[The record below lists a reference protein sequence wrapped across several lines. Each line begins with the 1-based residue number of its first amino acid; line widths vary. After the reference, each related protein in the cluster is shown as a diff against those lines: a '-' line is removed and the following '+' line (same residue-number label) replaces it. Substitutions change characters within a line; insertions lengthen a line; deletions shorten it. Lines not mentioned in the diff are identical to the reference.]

1 MESSKGINNLIRSEG
16 RNNSTIRK
24 TTIEFGIQQFAEGS
38 ALIETG
44 KTRVL
49 CTATIENGV
58 PRFLK
63 NSGQGWLTAE
73 YSMLPRSTT
82 TRTPRESSLGKIQG
96 RTSEIQRLIG
106 RSLRQIIDLTIIG
119 EKTIIIDCDVL
130 QADGGTRTAS
140 ITGAYVA
147 LYEAIVKQI
156 RAKTLIQN
164 PLKQAIAATSVGI
177 INHEIIVDLNY
188 QEDSNADVDFNI
200 VMTDDLQFVELQGT
214 AEKAT
219 FSKSELDI
227 MLDKSSEAINQLFS
241 IQKEAI
247 NKIKN

>member
-1 MESSKGINNLIRSEG
+1 MARLEG
-16 RNNSTIRK
+16 RNNSTLRK
-24 TTIEFGIQQFAEGS
+24 TKIQPGVQEFAEGS
-38 ALIETG
+38 ALIQTG
-44 KTRVL
+44 KTSVL

-58 PRFLK
+58 PRFLR

-73 YSMLPRSTT
+73 YSMLPRSTS
-82 TRTPRESSLGKIQG
+82 TRTPRESKLGKIQG

-119 EKTIIIDCDVL
+119 EKTITLDCDVI

-147 LYEAIVKQI
+147 LYEAIFKQI
-156 RAKTLIQN
+156 KSKTLVQN
-164 PLKQAIAATSVGI
+164 PLKNAIAATSVGI

-200 VMTDDLQFVELQGT
+200 VMNDNFEFVEIQGT
-214 AEKAT
+214 AEKAA
-219 FSKSELDI
+219 FSKSELDT
-227 MLDKSSEAINQLFS
+227 MLEKSSEVINQLFL
-241 IQKEAI
+241 IQKDAI
-247 NKIKN
+247 NQIQN

>member
-24 TTIEFGIQQFAEGS
+24 TTIESGIQQFAEGS

>member
-1 MESSKGINNLIRSEG
+1 MIRSEG

-24 TTIEFGIQQFAEGS
+24 TTIEPSVQQFAEGS
-38 ALIETG
+38 ALIQTG
-44 KTRVL
+44 ETRVL

-58 PRFLK
+58 PRFLR
-63 NSGQGWLTAE
+63 NSGKGWLTAE
-73 YSMLPRSTT
+73 YSMLPRSTS

-119 EKTIIIDCDVL
+119 EKTIILDCDVL

-140 ITGAYVA
+140 ITGAYIA
-147 LYEAIVKQI
+147 LYEAIFKQI
-156 RAKTLIQN
+156 KSKALIQN
-164 PLKQAIAATSVGI
+164 PLKHSIAATSVGI
-177 INHEIIVDLNY
+177 INHEILVDLNY

-200 VMTDDLQFVELQGT
+200 VMTDDFQLVELQGT

-219 FSKSELDI
+219 FSKSELNI
-227 MLDKSSEAINQLFS
+227 ILDKSSESINQLFC

>member
-1 MESSKGINNLIRSEG
+1 LSRLEG
-16 RNNSTIRK
+16 RNNSTLRK
-24 TTIEFGIQQFAEGS
+24 TKIQPGVQEFAEGS
-38 ALIETG
+38 ALIQTG
-44 KTRVL
+44 KTSVL

-58 PRFLK
+58 PRFLR

-73 YSMLPRSTT
+73 YSMLPRSTS
-82 TRTPRESSLGKIQG
+82 TRTPRESKLGKIQG

-119 EKTIIIDCDVL
+119 EKTITLDCDVI

-147 LYEAIVKQI
+147 LYEAIFKQI
-156 RAKTLIQN
+156 KSKTLVQN
-164 PLKQAIAATSVGI
+164 PLKNAIAATSVGI

-200 VMTDDLQFVELQGT
+200 VMNDNFEFVEIQGT
-214 AEKAT
+214 AEKAA
-219 FSKSELDI
+219 FSKSELDT
-227 MLDKSSEAINQLFS
+227 MLEKSSEVINQLFI
-241 IQKEAI
+241 IQKDAI
-247 NKIKN
+247 NQIQN

>member
-1 MESSKGINNLIRSEG
+1 MIRSEG

-24 TTIEFGIQQFAEGS
+24 TTIEPGIQQFAEGS
-38 ALIETG
+38 ALIQTG
-44 KTRVL
+44 ETRVL

-63 NSGQGWLTAE
+63 NSGKGWLTAE
-73 YSMLPRSTT
+73 YSMLPRSTA

-106 RSLRQIIDLTIIG
+106 RSLRQIIDLTNIG
-119 EKTIIIDCDVL
+119 EKTIILDCDVL

-140 ITGAYVA
+140 ITGAYIA
-147 LYEAIVKQI
+147 LYEAIFKQI
-156 RAKTLIQN
+156 KSKALRQN
-164 PLKQAIAATSVGI
+164 PLKHAIAATSVGI

-188 QEDSNADVDFNI
+188 QEDSNADVDCNI
-200 VMTDDLQFVELQGT
+200 VMTDNFQLVELQCA

-219 FSKSELDI
+219 FSKSELNI
-227 MLDKSSEAINQLFS
+227 MLDKSSESINQLFC